1 MDRRYFTS
9 LLFRLALA
17 VLAMML
23 SVRAVYVQD
32 GGTTAWCLA
41 GLIGLSAAALQI
53 RPMLIP
59 TPGKASTVLSP
70 APAFFLAGLF
80 LVPAGPLVTAIAF
93 ATSLSGL
100 VNGTRPHKVLLQLS
114 ASVLTSI
121 VLALAH
127 AMAPWLAALLVGV
140 VTLGVGGL
148 LFTSAK
154 KKGIKKPF
162 ERTQRTLKEDV
173 RWAKERLA

>member
-1 MDRRYFTS
+1 MAAVHPNNCAVDEAGDPRR
-9 LLFRLALA
+9 AA
-17 VLAMML
+17 VPNA
-23 SVRAVYVQD
+23 RRVQD
-32 GGTTAWCLA
+32 LRHYLHLQPGGTGDCGQW
-41 GLIGLSAAALQI
+41 
-53 RPMLIP
+53 
-59 TPGKASTVLSP
+59 
-70 APAFFLAGLF
+70 
-80 LVPAGPLVTAIAF
+80 
-93 ATSLSGL
+93 
-100 VNGTRPHKVLLQLS
+100 
-114 ASVLTSI
+114 I